1 MELENNKTIRGF
13 ISNEEVVDILGFVDG
28 IGHAIKTEYHHM
40 VEIGKEL
47 KGNSHMYDISRTP
60 LTKSITKRQS
70 GDDVLENNLP
80 EIFHSLI
87 GRISESVDIPVENSY
102 LQIIDMERGGR
113 IKAHY
118 DIGVEGYVNYKCN
131 ISVLSEDYR
140 LNVGD
145 DHFDIGQGD
154 LYAFEASL
162 YRHWTEKEFDS
173 RRVLLSYGF
182 LVPYERLGRTK
193 DDPRV
198 RLSRR
203 IEKYLL

>member
-1 MELENNKTIRGF
+1 MELENNKIIRGF
-13 ISNEEVVDILGFVDG
+13 ISGEEVADILGFVDG
-28 IGHAIKTEYHHM
+28 IGHTMNTEYRHM
-40 VEIGKEL
+40 VELSKEL
-47 KGNSHMYDISRTP
+47 NGNSHMYDISKTS
-60 LTKSITKRQS
+60 LTRFVTRKQS
-70 GDDVLENNLP
+70 GDDVLENSLP
-80 EIFHSLI
+80 KIFHGLI
-87 GRISESVDIPVENSY
+87 DRISDSVGIPVDNSY
-102 LQIIDMERGGR
+102 LQIIDMNRGGR

-131 ISVLSEDYR
+131 ISVLSENYR
-140 LNVGD
+140 LNVGKG
-145 DHFDIGQGD
+145 HFDISQGD

-162 YRHWTEKEFDS
+162 YKHWTENESDS

-203 IEKYLL
+203 IEKYLQ